1 MTEEKNEVIFDD
13 DKISKSEEFVNPD
26 ELYQELIQCVQKYH
40 PSDDISMIE
49 KAYKVASEAHKN
61 QFRKSGEPY
70 IIHPLWV
77 GIILAD
83 LEMDKETIVAG
94 MLHDIGKLKLTSYIN
109 GQEQDPLVIE
119 ELKYVRMHSTLG
131 YEELKGQGYS
141 DFVLESILY
150 HHENYDG
157 SGYPS
162 NKAGDDIPIG
172 ARILRVC
179 DVYAALISDRPYR
192 RGFDIS
198 SVMELMIDEVKNFDM
213 QVFLAFQRVV
223 HNGDGQNFYKRGGQ
237 HGIKEETGNRYE
249 GHFTKRDG
257 NP

>member
-1 MTEEKNEVIFDD
+1 MDT
-13 DKISKSEEFVNPD
+13 
-26 ELYQELIQCVQKYH
+26 VQKTAAG
-40 PSDDISMIE
+40 SQQRILEFDL
-49 KAYKVASEAHKN
+49 ASELHHGMLVSN
-61 QFRKSGEPY
+61 
-70 IIHPLWV
+70 
-77 GIILAD
+77 LAYAVAE
-83 LEMDKETIVAG
+83 EMGLPHEQCYELAIAG

-237 HGIKEETGNRYE
+237 HGIKEETGNLYE